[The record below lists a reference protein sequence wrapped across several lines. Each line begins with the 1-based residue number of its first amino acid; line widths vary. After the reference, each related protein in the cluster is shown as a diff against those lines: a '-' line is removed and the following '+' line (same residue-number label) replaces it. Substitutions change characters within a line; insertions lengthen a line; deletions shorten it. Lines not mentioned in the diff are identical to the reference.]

1 MITFVYAEARTIRPW
16 KATIEYHKT
25 KDILYVKNLLG
36 HKKIENTEIYITL
49 EKNIFGDPYHQEF
62 HAKVVST
69 SEEIKA
75 LLEVGYEYVC
85 EKEGLLYFRKR
96 K

>member
-49 EKNIFGDPYHQEF
+49 EKIYSETRTTKN
-62 HAKVVST
+62 ST
-69 SEEIKA
+69 
-75 LLEVGYEYVC
+75 
-85 EKEGLLYFRKR
+85 RK
-96 K
+96 